1 MGSVKVAAVSPPGVG
16 RHRAASGFA
25 LLPSVPSS
33 PSSFASSS
41 STNGRDAS
49 TSTPT
54 RFSARVSEC
63 REASASGGRHRAAGH
78 GGSLSSRDGEE
89 SRSESP
95 KVRSPTGRS
104 ARSPRRGGGEPGDR
118 DKGRGRT
125 SLRFPSSAGLTASS
139 RASSVHAETTC
150 GPFSPGN
157 SSASGACRRNDSQT
171 ARKDEVRDSVSSKG
185 CRTEQERSS
194 APGEET
200 PLWSLGGVRRSSRL
214 NQVGTDSEQ
223 HVSAPSPGT
232 AALPL
237 RSPQRLL
244 LPTCAS
250 ASSPTSGVST
260 RRGAVGG
267 PPSGV
272 QRPKADRAEVA
283 GPRRGSSKA
292 DRDAASDG
300 LRSEEKN
307 CDEKFPS
314 ALFGDSRNTPRALT
328 PVRRAAASRLPASA
342 LVPASPL
349 SGHRQ
354 TPRKVSPPEGLSGRH
369 RRRGFRGKLK
379 QEAAAESRNGEGER
393 EKKDC
398 SGASGPGKK
407 AARGGGKAAGP
418 VGRRP
423 SRFQSV
429 EGTHCVAPDG
439 EKKAP
444 TSTATLPPGTSLRG
458 GATLDAPLCFA
469 SSTDASPASSFS
481 LSRHNTPRNGVPRG
495 EEREDSSALPVA
507 GRTRSF
513 LAFPHQKEASEYTM
527 LSRLRGVREAAPTR
541 ALVHTPLANRREA
554 SVVGSRSRVG
564 FGSAVAP
571 GSEETGDRGER
582 GNPGASGGDREGGR
596 EGEAADVEVKL
607 EEREERSG
615 VVLSGV
621 ANCAFE
627 VVTVEEVARRRKKQV
642 ARTQRLSARAQ
653 REQERLRD
661 TLQKQFGKR
670 GSFWGGCGWVPAP
683 SAAKAAPGVSTPHR
697 SPQAA
702 SHTWQP
708 FIFCPYFGEEH
719 RRVYRHRHPRLY
731 KALLACVQEGKVHD
745 GVQVIRLLDFR
756 HPVRLVTPEGEDA
769 YSLRYVGPR
778 ISAEHRE
785 RIIFGE
791 YTGYVSSDEDLRADH
806 PQYCFQLKFH
816 REAFRDPQVVRTQAE
831 GMQSPQGAARRTD
844 REERSEGRGSGEGE
858 GQGESERERGERPCQ
873 DEETYRDWDAKENWK
888 GAAPSLVGSSAVT
901 IPHDEMYAVDSTE
914 EFNEMSMVN
923 HFQTVDLFGGRKC
936 RINAE
941 WQVVYVDAWPHIVLT
956 SIPGVAINP
965 GEELLADFGFDWFA
979 QINAE
984 CMRYCR
990 RELQA
995 LRLRDK
1001 LSPQALRAFLREQ
1014 EAADDE
1020 EDEAFSSDQLCFL
1033 CYANQKPCKVALT
1046 GDAQKKKKVKRSE
1059 PAGGASTLHDTRDK
1073 TQENREEEA
1082 AEKAAGEKEQET
1094 TGSGASV
1101 LPGDGGKEDTQGA
1114 EREEKTGKRGSA
1126 GEHQKGL
1133 HAKNRHSVKRTWEET
1148 RVGEMRGTERRE
1160 KEERGI
1166 VCDGC
1171 NRAYHLECIHRTQDP
1186 PADEFEWFCP
1196 LCILFAERVNAARQ
1210 ARKDE
1215 ERETA
1220 SSVLKL
1226 GEDTEERPSTSR
1238 DEATERETHLGNHQH
1253 SPSATDGRTLFS
1265 HDTCSS
1271 SPSSSSASSSSSSS
1285 PSCLSSS
1292 WSSCSSASLITF
1304 GAGSSQHSSR
1314 EASVE
1319 NGSGRCVFSEASPLC
1334 SPSAVSF
1341 PERRQSLPSAADAES
1356 SPGPGMPNSLS
1367 CLSSSAAVP
1376 LSSSLSSSSLHSSSS
1391 SFSSS
1396 FLPSSLPVI
1405 SSPEHDRKPQA
1416 VLVEEEPREPAGVSS
1431 LHAAPFA
1438 ASKEAQTNPKAFEV
1452 PSCSLQS
1459 PSHALA
1465 LSSSSSSSCSL
1476 SSPYLPCLP
1485 SPSSPVDRHRGEA
1498 ENVRV
1503 IQHSLSDV
1511 SSSSLSSSSSSSS
1524 SLSSFSSSSVSSW
1537 ASPKKA
1543 EGVGESPRVVKPR
1556 VVFSSVADAFAS
1568 QTKKIR
1574 VRPPPSVNEV
1584 GASRQRGK
1592 LTNQPTLPESPHLST
1607 LLPCR
1612 ACRSRFGDDA
1622 SGVTCRIFKLHLAK
1636 NFSDPGEEPATE
1648 TPLEICHDIITAM
1661 RNVVMDYRREEL
1673 EAAKAAAAPSPPNEC
1688 ARGHTKAGEE
1698 TEDGAVEGKAFS
1710 ELVSGEDLIA
1720 RMSRPSHRFVP
1731 LLGVYLGETKLER
1744 RRPTGVRVGKVA
1756 GLIRDAET
1764 GAPKVVIKYEDG
1776 DQEIFS
1782 PKFFMTELLCQAL
1795 RPRQHQG
1802 ASPFEVLFRAD
1813 LYPYIS
1819 RETRRH
1825 TRLPLPQSSLCAEEG
1840 GCGEATPR
1848 VARRRASVESE
1859 VLEALALSGALSE
1872 AGAQFSEGRSVVDCF
1887 LGVDEEEEEGEAE
1900 GVVETFEERHRR
1912 LARGAEHDWGSL
1924 FCFLSACLPLLVV
1937 EPGEKRTRRLFSLPG
1952 GAVDTLTLLRETKG
1966 RGGQD
1971 LAHLPFLELLSSF
1984 VARVSSNGDS
1994 PSGPSD
2000 ATASPKRRRFGAKG
2014 EDGARGDK
2022 ARERRPRDHAV
2033 ALDGWLSE
2041 LEKNTDSS
2049 RSDAPA
2055 ALWGPTGVLP
2065 PLGLYLCPDE
2075 EIELDSDTDVHSS
2088 LPSSSSL
2095 SSCLPTSSSL
2105 SSCRW
2110 PLQSSCM
2117 SPPCLPV
2124 FPRPHTSA
2132 VAAAVASAT
2141 AEFVAMVVKSRL
2153 GSPAVDEKSE
2163 KPRDVASRF
2172 LARSVNLSLRNKEL
2186 EETTVR
2192 AWFDRTSHLA
2202 TATLARAWGD
2212 DGTKGC
2218 ARGDT
2223 EGSREDAAASKIP
2236 WAEHGRTPS
2245 RDRAFGDR
2253 RVGKGSSE
2261 PSADSAKGTAHQG
2274 QRFLRAGRSESPSNR
2289 ANTVSSCEFR
2299 MSGFPDPSASCT
2311 SPSSFSSTAS
2321 SPLSSARE
2329 PSAGFPPLALPSS
2342 LLSSPRVA
2350 FPPPNKPGDRRA
2362 SSALG
2367 PSSLCRSPSRQE
2379 GVWGTHAPAN
2389 QVSSQGRET
2398 LGSSV
2403 GRAWYEAAADAWVAE
2418 FVRENGKLGRKRF
2431 LCEKLGAARAERL
2444 AKVKARLLAAESE
2457 GPLSRHERLLMQR
2470 HQQLISLHRE
2480 GEARLKRERRQQ
2492 AGADS
2497 AASDER
2503 GGGLG
2508 ACGAGKGR
2516 RGGKGHPEKRR
2527 RARCGPGGEGEV
2539 VPDAFVSAP
2548 SVSSF
2553 SSASTEE
2560 SSETASLLGE
2570 KTVER
2575 RDPCGSLSGES
2586 FAPVSAGC
2594 PTLAPLPGTRPGSLG
2609 FPPPREEQRGP
2620 CSPGAAPGRPPVS
2633 PALGS
2638 SPWASYS
2645 PLQTSQSFPPSY
2657 SSGRTGPSGYS
2668 YASGVSSVRDAA
2680 RVGFPSPF
2688 PGEANFASGGSP
2700 FLTAFPS
2707 PSVSFASP
2715 PLHPTGL
2722 ARPAPLTFAAQQ
2734 SICVD
2739 ALLALA
2745 RCRASAGGTSAGASG
2760 SGSWAGFSA
2769 LFAFL
2774 SERGMTP
2781 NRLAPF
2787 WAALQRLFL
2796 SVGCVVSSADL
2807 PRVHGLV
2814 KAAVARNPSLGEAV
2828 AKELDAALEQ
2838 SQRKG
2843 ERAEV
2848 LRAERGTQGDGR
2860 RQAEGREQGDRAQDE
2875 VETGKK
2881 EGEEPRGEDK
2891 GAETRRQDA
2900 AGDGR
2905 RVGTGAGLQARGGP
2919 GISLRESTTHL
2930 FIDGEDDEG
2939 LEGGDAFPSRP
2950 TTTPGLLETTPP
2962 ARASCPVGVVSCSPP
2977 GNAPCSALSSPRF
2990 APAASAALPE
3000 VSTRSAGWFFPSRNG
3015 RAFDS
3020 CLLSPPAGAALQT
3033 HALVG
3038 LDGDVPACDDQVE
3051 RRPNAELLLPSYEDL
3066 GSRREDASPRFL
3078 LHPANLP
3085 SLSPAQLED
3094 ASLLRLTCSGAS
3106 AGDAFLAP
3114 EKKKEDEEEAAAVC
3128 PLFS

>member
-16 RHRAASGFA
+16 RHRTASGFA

-49 TSTPT
+49 TSTP
-54 RFSARVSEC
+54 ARVSSPVSET
-63 REASASGGRHRAAGH
+63 RAASASGGTHRAAGH
-78 GGSLSSRDGEE
+78 DGALSSRNGEE

-95 KVRSPTGRS
+95 KVRSPTRCSTPSPGRD
-104 ARSPRRGGGEPGDR
+104 GGEPVDG

-125 SLRFPSSAGLTASS
+125 SLRCPSSGGLTASS

-150 GPFSPGN
+150 GSFSPGN
-157 SSASGACRRNDSQT
+157 SSASAACRRNDSQ
-171 ARKDEVRDSVSSKG
+171 APKQDEVRDSFSSRG
-185 CRTEQERSS
+185 CRTDQEQSS
-194 APGEET
+194 GPGEET
-200 PLWSLGGVRRSSRL
+200 PLWSLGSVRRSSRL
-214 NQVGTDSEQ
+214 NQVGADSEQ
-223 HVSAPSPGT
+223 RVSAPSLDA

-237 RSPQRLL
+237 RSPQQLL
-244 LPTCAS
+244 LPTCAQ

-267 PPSGV
+267 PASGA
-272 QRPKADRAEVA
+272 QRVKADRAEVA

-307 CDEKFPS
+307 CDENFPS

-328 PVRRAAASRLPASA
+328 PVTRATASRLPASA

-349 SGHRQ
+349 SRHRQ

-369 RRRGFRGKLK
+369 HRRGVRGKLK
-379 QEAAAESRNGEGER
+379 QETAAQKRNRDGER

-398 SGASGPGKK
+398 SSASGPGKK

-418 VGRRP
+418 LGRRP
-423 SRFQSV
+423 SRFQSLDV
-429 EGTHCVAPDG
+429 TQCVAPDG

-444 TSTATLPPGTSLRG
+444 TSTATLPCGTSLRG

-481 LSRHNTPRNGVPRG
+481 LSRHNTPRNGIPRG

-513 LAFPHQKEASEYTM
+513 LAFPQQKEASEYTM
-527 LSRLRGVREAAPTR
+527 LSRLRGGREAAPTR
-541 ALVHTPLANRREA
+541 ALVRTAPANRRED
-554 SVVGSRSRVG
+554 SVAESRSRVG
-564 FGSAVAP
+564 YGSAVAP

-582 GNPGASGGDREGGR
+582 GNSGASEGDREGGKG
-596 EGEAADVEVKL
+596 GELADVEVKL

-627 VVTVEEVARRRKKQV
+627 VVTVEEVARRRKKHV

-661 TLQKQFGKR
+661 ILQKQFGKR
-670 GSFWGGCGWVPAP
+670 GSFWGGCGWVPAS
-683 SAAKAAPGVSTPHR
+683 SAAKATSGVSTPHR
-697 SPQAA
+697 SPQVA

-831 GMQSPQGAARRTD
+831 GMQSPQRAARRTD
-844 REERSEGRGSGEGE
+844 REERSEGRGSGEE
-858 GQGESERERGERPCQ
+858 GRGERERGEGTCQ
-873 DEETYRDWDAKENWK
+873 DEETYRDWDAKEDWK
-888 GAAPSLVGSSAVT
+888 GAASSVAPSVVT

-1046 GDAQKKKKVKRSE
+1046 GEAQNKKKVKRSE
-1059 PAGGASTLHDTRDK
+1059 SASGASTLHDTRDS
-1073 TQENREEEA
+1073 TQKSREEEA
-1082 AEKAAGEKEQET
+1082 TEKAVGEKEQET
-1094 TGSGASV
+1094 TGSAASV
-1101 LPGDGGKEDTQGA
+1101 PPGGGGREDAHGS
-1114 EREEKTGKRGSA
+1114 EREEKTGKSGSA
-1126 GEHQKGL
+1126 GDQQKWL
-1133 HAKNRHSVKRTWEET
+1133 HATNRQIVKRTWEER
-1148 RVGEMRGTERRE
+1148 RVGETRGTERRE

-1215 ERETA
+1215 EREA
-1220 SSVLKL
+1220 ESSALKMS
-1226 GEDTEERPSTSR
+1226 EDAEETRRASR
-1238 DEATERETHLGNHQH
+1238 DEAAERETHLGNNQH
-1253 SPSATDGRTLFS
+1253 SPCATDGRILFS
-1265 HDTCSS
+1265 HGSRSS
-1271 SPSSSSASSSSSSS
+1271 SPSSSSASSSLPSS
-1285 PSCLSSS
+1285 PCCLSSS
-1292 WSSCSSASLITF
+1292 SSSCSSASLIT
-1304 GAGSSQHSSR
+1304 GAGSSQPSSH

-1319 NGSGRCVFSEASPLC
+1319 NGSVRLVFAEASRLC
-1334 SPSAVSF
+1334 P
-1341 PERRQSLPSAADAES
+1341 PSAADAES
-1356 SPGPGMPNSLS
+1356 SPGPDMPNSLS
-1367 CLSSSAAVP
+1367 CLSSGAAVP
-1376 LSSSLSSSSLHSSSS
+1376 LSSSSLSSSLSSSSLSSSS
-1391 SFSSS
+1391 LSSAS
-1396 FLPSSLPVI
+1396 LSSTSLSSSSLPVI
-1405 SSPEHDRKPQA
+1405 SSPEHERKPQA
-1416 VLVEEEPREPAGVSS
+1416 VLVEEEPGEPADISPP
-1431 LHAAPFA
+1431 HAAPCV
-1438 ASKEAQTNPKAFEV
+1438 ASKEARTNAKAFQA
-1452 PSCSLQS
+1452 PSCSV
-1459 PSHALA
+1459 
-1465 LSSSSSSSCSL
+1465 
-1476 SSPYLPCLP
+1476 SSPPLPCLP

-1498 ENVRV
+1498 ENVCV
-1503 IQHSLSDV
+1503 IPQSLSDV
-1511 SSSSLSSSSSSSS
+1511 SSSVSSSSSSSSSLSSSSSSSS
-1524 SLSSFSSSSVSSW
+1524 SLSSSSPSSSSFSSSSSSSSSSFSSSSSSSSVSSSSSSSLSSW
-1537 ASPKKA
+1537 VSPTKA
-1543 EGVGESPRVVKPR
+1543 EDVGESPRVVKPR
-1556 VVFSSVADAFAS
+1556 VVFSSVAEAFAS
-1568 QTKKIR
+1568 QAKKIR
-1574 VRPPPSVNEV
+1574 VRPPPSVNEM
-1584 GASRQRGK
+1584 GAGRQRGK
-1592 LTNQPTLPESPHLST
+1592 LTDQPTLPESPHLST

-1673 EAAKAAAAPSPPNEC
+1673 EAAKAAAAPSPSNEC
-1688 ARGHTKAGEE
+1688 ALGHTKTGEE
-1698 TEDGAVEGKAFS
+1698 TEDGSVEGRAFP
-1710 ELVSGEDLIA
+1710 ELVSGEDLLA

-1744 RRPTGVRVGKVA
+1744 RRPTGVHVGKVA
-1756 GLIRDAET
+1756 GLIRDAEA
-1764 GAPKVVIKYEDG
+1764 GAPKIVVKYEDG
-1776 DQEIFS
+1776 DQEVFS

-1813 LYPYIS
+1813 MYPYIS

-1825 TRLPLPQSSLCAEEG
+1825 TRLPLPQSSLCSEEG
-1840 GCGEATPR
+1840 GCGEETPR
-1848 VARRRASVESE
+1848 VARRRASVENE
-1859 VLEALALSGALSE
+1859 VLVALALSGALSE
-1872 AGAQFSEGRSVVDCF
+1872 AGAQFSEGRSAVDCF

-1900 GVVETFEERHRR
+1900 GVAEAFEERHRR
-1912 LARGAEHDWGSL
+1912 VERGAEHDWGSL
-1924 FCFLSACLPLLVV
+1924 FCFLSACLPLLIV
-1937 EPGEKRTRRLFSLPG
+1937 EPGEKRSRRLFSLPG
-1952 GAVDTLTLLRETKG
+1952 GAVETLALLRETKR
-1966 RGGQD
+1966 RGAGQD

-2000 ATASPKRRRFGAKG
+2000 ATASPKRRRLGAKA

-2022 ARERRPRDHAV
+2022 SRERRPRDHAV
-2033 ALDGWLSE
+2033 ALKDWLSE
-2041 LEKNTDSS
+2041 LEKSSDSS

-2065 PLGLYLCPDE
+2065 PLGLYLSPDE
-2075 EIELDSDTDVHSS
+2075 EIELDSDTDVHSA
-2088 LPSSSSL
+2088 LPSSSL
-2095 SSCLPTSSSL
+2095 SSS
-2105 SSCRW
+2105 RW
-2110 PLQSSCM
+2110 PLRASCV

-2124 FPRPHTSA
+2124 FPRPHTRA
-2132 VAAAVASAT
+2132 VAAAVASAA
-2141 AEFVAMVVKSRL
+2141 AEFVAMVLKSRL

-2192 AWFDRTSHLA
+2192 AWLDCTSHLA
-2202 TATLARAWGD
+2202 TATLARAWVD
-2212 DGTKGC
+2212 DGAKEC

-2223 EGSREDAAASKIP
+2223 AGSREEAAASKAL
-2236 WAEHGRTPS
+2236 WVDHGRTPG
-2245 RDRAFGDR
+2245 RDRAFRDR
-2253 RVGKGSSE
+2253 RAGKDSSE
-2261 PSADSAKGTAHQG
+2261 PFADSAKGAARQS

-2289 ANTVSSCEFR
+2289 AHTFSSSESR
-2299 MSGFPDPSASCT
+2299 RSRFPDPSASCT
-2311 SPSSFSSTAS
+2311 SPSSFSSAAS
-2321 SPLSSARE
+2321 SPLSSARG
-2329 PSAGFPPLALPSS
+2329 PCAGFPPLALPSS
-2342 LLSSPRVA
+2342 LLSSPGVA
-2350 FPPPNKPGDRRA
+2350 FPPPNQPGDRRA

-2367 PSSLCRSPSRQE
+2367 PSSLRRSLSCQE
-2379 GVWGTHAPAN
+2379 GVWGPHAPAN
-2389 QVSSQGRET
+2389 KVSSQGRET

-2403 GRAWYEAAADAWVAE
+2403 GRAWYEAATDAWVAE

-2444 AKVKARLLAAESE
+2444 AKIKARLLAAEGE
-2457 GPLSRHERLLMQR
+2457 GPLSRHELLLMQR

-2492 AGADS
+2492 ASADS
-2497 AASDER
+2497 ADSDER
-2503 GGGLG
+2503 GEGLG
-2508 ACGAGKGR
+2508 AWGAG
-2516 RGGKGHPEKRR
+2516 KRR
-2527 RARCGPGGEGEV
+2527 RARCGPGGEV
-2539 VPDAFVSAP
+2539 APDAFVSAP

-2570 KTVER
+2570 KNVER
-2575 RDPCGSLSGES
+2575 RDRYGSLSGES
-2586 FAPVSAGC
+2586 FPPVSSGC

-2609 FPPPREEQRGP
+2609 FPPPREEPRGP
-2620 CSPGAAPGRPPVS
+2620 CSPGAGPGRPPVS
-2633 PALGS
+2633 PALGPL
-2638 SPWASYS
+2638 PWASYT

-2657 SSGRTGPSGYS
+2657 SSGRNGPSAYS

-2688 PGEANFASGGSP
+2688 PGETSFASGGSP
-2700 FLTAFPS
+2700 FLTALPS

-2715 PLHPTGL
+2715 PLQ
-2722 ARPAPLTFAAQQ
+2722 PAPLTFAAQQ

-2745 RCRASAGGTSAGASG
+2745 RCRASAGGTAAGAAG
-2760 SGSWAGFSA
+2760 PGSWAGFSA

-2781 NRLAPF
+2781 NSLAPF
-2787 WAALQRLFL
+2787 WAAIQRLFL

-2814 KAAVARNPSLGEAV
+2814 KAAVTRNPSLGEAV

-2838 SQRKG
+2838 SQRKS
-2843 ERAEV
+2843 ERGEV
-2848 LRAERGTQGDGR
+2848 LRTERGIRGDGP

-2881 EGEEPRGEDK
+2881 EGEELRGEDK

-2905 RVGTGAGLQARGGP
+2905 RVGTCSGLQAREGP
-2919 GISLRESTTHL
+2919 GVSLRESTTHL
-2930 FIDGEDDEG
+2930 FVDGEDDEG
-2939 LEGGDAFPSRP
+2939 LEGGDTFPSRP
-2950 TTTPGLLETTPP
+2950 TPTPGLLETTPP
-2962 ARASCPVGVVSCSPP
+2962 AGASCPVGVVSCSPA
-2977 GNAPCSALSSPRF
+2977 GDASCSALSSPRF
-2990 APAASAALPE
+2990 VPAASSALPE
-3000 VSTRSAGWFFPSRNG
+3000 ESTRSAGWFFPSQNG

-3051 RRPNAELLLPSYEDL
+3051 RRPNAELLLPSCEDL
-3066 GSRREDASPRFL
+3066 GSRREDASPRYL

-3114 EKKKEDEEEAAAVC
+3114 EKKKADEEEAAAVC
-3128 PLFS
+3128 GLFS